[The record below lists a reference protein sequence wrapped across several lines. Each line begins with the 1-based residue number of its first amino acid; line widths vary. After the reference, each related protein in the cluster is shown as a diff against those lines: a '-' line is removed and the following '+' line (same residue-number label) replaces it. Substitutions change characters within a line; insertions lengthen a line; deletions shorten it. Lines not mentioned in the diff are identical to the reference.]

1 MDNIYYR
8 HKETKATVS
17 MEYLKEL
24 NKNGNWIAFHN
35 DLYYSQLNDEMS
47 EPKLFTYRVSEI
59 PFSDEFE
66 LVTLPDNE
74 ELEFLYE
81 VRDYLIG
88 KLSSNDSLGTDLICE
103 IQQRIYKLNELVR

>member
-81 VRDYLIG
+81 VRDYLSIVPV
-88 KLSSNDSLGTDLICE
+88 LEVAILIE
-103 IQQRIYKLNELVR
+103 KANFALLKVFY

>member
-1 MDNIYYR
+1 MDNIYYYR

-17 MEYLKEL
+17 VEYLKEL

-81 VRDYLIG
+81 VRDYLSIVPV
-88 KLSSNDSLGTDLICE
+88 LEVAILIE
-103 IQQRIYKLNELVR
+103 KANFALLKVFY